1 MSVLPHMDWAAKK
14 ATEAWGTSTLKIMV
28 IGVAIVFILIALF
41 IDNPYVLAFLL
52 AYEVL
57 P

>member
-1 MSVLPHMDWAAKK
+1 MDWAAKK
-14 ATEAWGTSTLKIMV
+14 ATEAWPISTLKIMV